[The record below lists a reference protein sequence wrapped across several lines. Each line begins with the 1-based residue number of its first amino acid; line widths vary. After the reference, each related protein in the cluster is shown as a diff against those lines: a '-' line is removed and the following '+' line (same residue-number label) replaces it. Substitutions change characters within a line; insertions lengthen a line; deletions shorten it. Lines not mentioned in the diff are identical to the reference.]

1 METATL
7 TSPLRTALRVVAI
20 IAGGMLMI
28 VPAYINQALFGRL
41 KLTVPVSLAVSLQL
55 FALGI
60 VLFVVAIGP
69 KRLQSNLRSAGQ

>member
-1 METATL
+1 MESTGLA
-7 TSPLRTALRVVAI
+7 SPIRTGLRVVAI

-60 VLFVVAIGP
+60 VLFVIAIGP
-69 KRLQSNLRSAGQ
+69 RRLQSNPRSPS